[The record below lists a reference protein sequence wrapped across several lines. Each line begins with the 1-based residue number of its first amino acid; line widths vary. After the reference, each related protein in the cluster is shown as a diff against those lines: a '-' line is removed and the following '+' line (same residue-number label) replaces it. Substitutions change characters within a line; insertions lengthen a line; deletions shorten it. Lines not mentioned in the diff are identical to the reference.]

1 MRRALCLTA
10 ILLFATP
17 VYAADIVVLC
27 AGAFAPVLADL
38 TPAFEKS
45 GDRLIITKDTA
56 GGLIRR
62 VTEGAKFDVIIAT
75 EAGIA
80 LFTTK
85 AQVTAGANVARAGIA
100 IGVRTGSPKP
110 DISTEAAFKQTIMA
124 AKSVAYVDPAS
135 GGSSGIYLK
144 ALFDRMGIGP
154 DVAKKAVL
162 TQGGLAAEKVAS
174 GEAEIGLQQASE
186 ILIVKGVTLV
196 GPMPAAIQSYTVYAA
211 GISSAAANPDA
222 ARRLMALFSSAEG
235 KATVTRLGMEAP

>member
-1 MRRALCLTA
+1 MCRALCLTA

-17 VYAADIVVLC
+17 AYAADIVVLC

-56 GGLIRR
+56 GGLVRR

-124 AKSVAYVDPAS
+124 AKSIAYVDPAS
-135 GGSSGIYLK
+135 GDFFG
-144 ALFDRMGIGP
+144 
-154 DVAKKAVL
+154 
-162 TQGGLAAEKVAS
+162 
-174 GEAEIGLQQASE
+174 GEAALGEDGFFGDIGADAHAVEQGFQ
-186 ILIVKGVTLV
+186 VN
-196 GPMPAAIQSYTVYAA
+196 AA
-211 GISSAAANPDA
+211 GAA
-222 ARRLMALFSSAEG
+222 
-235 KATVTRLGMEAP
+235 